1 VPARLS
7 VEAVLREIGR
17 RLRAARVAADLTQS
31 QAADRSG
38 IDLKRW
44 QRIEQGTVN
53 ATVQTLVR
61 AANAL
66 GTDFWLLLEATKQRA
81 PRRRG

>member
-1 VPARLS
+1 VPAHLS
-7 VEAVLREIGR
+7 VDHVLREIGR
-17 RLRAARVAADLTQS
+17 RLRTARAAADLTQA

-61 AANAL
+61 AANAVGTNFWSLL
-66 GTDFWLLLEATKQRA
+66 GATEQKV
-81 PRRRG
+81 RRG